1 MRVSKPPH
9 QRKAELVAA
18 ARQLFDQNGVEN
30 TRVSDIVGKVGV
42 AQGVFYYYFKS
53 KDEMV
58 REVVRQVGEEVDEKS
73 TSILNDGSLTF
84 CQKLSGLIELVLGLV
99 DQFLEDDAERLP
111 ENSFKSPSPAAQSVA
126 RLLNGLTTLVE
137 QGAATG
143 QVQTPYPA
151 QTVRVLLAGFQGL
164 AQRALP
170 TREMI
175 YAVAQQ
181 ALGIPDDG
189 LMQVYRST
197 VE

>member
-84 CQKLSGLIELVLGLV
+84 CQKLSGFIELVLDLV

-111 ENSFKSPSPAAQSVA
+111 ENTFKTPGPAAQSVA
-126 RLLNGLTTLVE
+126 RLLDGLTVLVE
-137 QGAATG
+137 EGAKAG
-143 QVQTPYPA
+143 QVQTPYPV

-170 TREMI
+170 SREMI
-175 YAVAQQ
+175 YAVTQQ
-181 ALGIPDDG
+181 ALGIPGGG
-189 LMQVYRST
+189 LMQVYRSI

>member
-1 MRVSKPPH
+1 MRISKPPH

-84 CQKLSGLIELVLGLV
+84 CQKLSGFIELVLDLV

-111 ENSFKSPSPAAQSVA
+111 ENTFKTPGPAAQSVA
-126 RLLNGLTTLVE
+126 RLLDGLTVLVE
-137 QGAATG
+137 EGAKAG

-164 AQRALP
+164 AQQALP
-170 TREMI
+170 SREMI
-175 YAVAQQ
+175 YAVTQQ
-181 ALGIPDDG
+181 ALGIPGGG
-189 LMQVYRST
+189 LMQVYRSI

>member
-1 MRVSKPPH
+1 MRVSKPAH

-30 TRVSDIVGKVGV
+30 TRVSDIVAKVGV

-58 REVVRQVGEEVDEKS
+58 REVVRQVGEEVDQKS

-84 CQKLSGLIELVLGLV
+84 CQKLSGFIELVLDLV

-111 ENSFKSPSPAAQSVA
+111 ENSFKTSGPAAQSVA
-126 RLLNGLTTLVE
+126 RLLDGLTVLAE
-137 QGAATG
+137 QGAKDG

-151 QTVRVLLAGFQGL
+151 QTVQVLLAGFQGL

-170 TREMI
+170 PRELI
-175 YAVAQQ
+175 YAVTQQ
-181 ALGIPDDG
+181 ALGIPGDG